1 MQPSPAA
8 TTFTLFL
15 SFFLL
20 YASPPP
26 SLRQCSP
33 STPKRLRLRE
43 GDTLQRGRRTRM
55 PRLVSLPECADDM
68 TEGGEGEAPRAEQPG
83 QSGDTGEMK
92 DERVMLA
99 EKYEALECIFDCAL
113 PPKMCGHAC
122 ARCSTDYSL
131 FHLHPNM
138 WSPQGKIISVTL
150 LARSLTCARL
160 LCFFMFKTSAMAAH
174 VLPLRWSASL
184 PQKGGWARTP
194 QRHIPSQKYLQHA
207 GALLR
212 TTQFRATRAA
222 CPRV

>member
-8 TTFTLFL
+8 TTFTLLL
-15 SFFLL
+15 SLFFL

-26 SLRQCSP
+26 SLPQCSP

-55 PRLVSLPECADDM
+55 PRLVSLPECADDL
-68 TEGGEGEAPRAEQPG
+68 TEGGEGEAPRAQQPLVKPRR
-83 QSGDTGEMK
+83 SGDTGEIK

-160 LCFFMFKTSAMAAH
+160 LCFFIFKTSALAAH

-184 PQKGGWARTP
+184 PQKGGWARKL
-194 QRHIPSQKYLQHA
+194 QRHIP
-207 GALLR
+207 
-212 TTQFRATRAA
+212 TRK
-222 CPRV
+222 